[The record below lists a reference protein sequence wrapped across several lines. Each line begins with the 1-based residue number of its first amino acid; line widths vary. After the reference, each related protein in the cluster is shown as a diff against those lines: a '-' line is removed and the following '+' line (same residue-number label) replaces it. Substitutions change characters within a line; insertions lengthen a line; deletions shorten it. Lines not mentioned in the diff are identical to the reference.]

1 MDNNGEQSTGG
12 STPNEST
19 FKEFLEC
26 GRTGRRNAV
35 PDIKDESTALLSK
48 EFDKLSCVG
57 NNQRTLGSTAQ
68 EDNH

>member
-48 EFDKLSCVG
+48 EFDKLSCVVDG
-57 NNQRTLGSTAQ
+57 
-68 EDNH
+68 